1 MGFSGGLLGSGDVAA
16 RVVAFVLGLY
26 RTDLVLGLGHES
38 ATAIS
43 VSTVVASG
51 VEYVYLRSALSLHM
65 DMGDAS
71 SEATDTESSELMSC
85 PMLAVWQSDSK
96 KLLCGGMMERQVGE
110 DYRQRRI
117 SNSMSSSVSPR
128 IG

>member
-51 VEYVYLRSALSLHM
+51 VEYVCLRSALSLHM

-85 PMLAVWQSDSK
+85 PILAA
-96 KLLCGGMMERQVGE
+96 
-110 DYRQRRI
+110 
-117 SNSMSSSVSPR
+117 
-128 IG
+128 